1 MDATID
7 HSSRDGGSGVT
18 KWLRG
23 AVLCGALPLCAGV
36 LLCALYLLV
45 ATEKGAD
52 SAWALAGVTVIFAGL
67 ALFALGLI
75 LLAVYVLKGR
85 REGLEMRELLQNS
98 VLTMCLLC
106 SNFPV
111 AVACAWAASQE
122 MSAYRLHFTNE
133 STEALEH
140 ILVTW
145 PGDQTVI
152 DELQPGESYELK
164 MHPSGDGAVYFNATQ
179 GGESC
184 EGELVGYVTPNLGG
198 QTEVAFVGDC
208 AIEITDK

>member
-1 MDATID
+1 MGAMID

-18 KWLRG
+18 KWLCG

-36 LLCALYLLV
+36 LLCVLYLFV
-45 ATEKGAD
+45 ATDKGVE
-52 SAWALAGVTVIFAGL
+52 SAWPLAGVTVLSAGL
-67 ALFALGLI
+67 ALFALGLV
-75 LLAVYVLKGR
+75 LLAVYLLKGR

-98 VLTMCLLC
+98 VLTLCLLC

-111 AVACAWAASQE
+111 AVACIWVANYE
-122 MSAYRLHFTNE
+122 MSAYRLQLTNE

-145 PGDQTVI
+145 PGDKAVI
-152 DELQPGESYELK
+152 DELQAGESHELK
-164 MHPSGDGAVYFNATQ
+164 IHPSGDGAVHFNAIQ
-179 GGESC
+179 GGETC
-184 EGELVGYVTPNLGG
+184 EGELVGYVTPNLSG
-198 QTEVAFVGDC
+198 QTEVVFVGDC